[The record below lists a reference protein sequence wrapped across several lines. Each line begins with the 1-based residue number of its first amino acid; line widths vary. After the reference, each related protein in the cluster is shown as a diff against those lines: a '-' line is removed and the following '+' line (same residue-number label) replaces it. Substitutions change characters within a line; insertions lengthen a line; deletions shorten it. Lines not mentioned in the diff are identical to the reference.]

1 MAILKSVQLP
11 EWLDDI
17 IYNEF
22 GAVYEPRPQDVVY
35 NPDQQFEFVQLYL
48 GTYFPRSYAEA
59 YCIMSR
65 LFDNPLYKQEVSEL
79 EEINILDF
87 CCGTGG
93 EIVGLIHFL
102 NYNLPNLK
110 RVNVDAYD
118 ANPNAIRFLFHL
130 MERINDIPE
139 IRLSVNIVSQGLF
152 VETEKDMQDFVRMPN
167 CLYHFAISFKAL
179 NEFVQSNTFP
189 NKNVYDLVPSYLL
202 PLLDE
207 KGVLILSDLTHQHN
221 GAYYPNLMTRGLNT
235 CLKQNNNYKT
245 IIPSPCF
252 YYEEICQG
260 CYLQESFYVTHSRK
274 DRDLSKVAYRVICKS
289 NLAQHIMQT
298 KVVGFCRHTDAN
310 ADKSLPYHI
319 KK

>member
-22 GAVYEPRPQDVVY
+22 GAVYEPRPQDVEY

-59 YCIMSR
+59 FCIMSR
-65 LFDNPLYKQEVSEL
+65 LFDNPLYKQELFEL

-118 ANPNAIRFLFHL
+118 ANPDAIRFLYHL
-130 MERINDIPE
+130 MERINGVPE
-139 IRLSVNIVSQGLF
+139 IRFFVNIVPQGLF
-152 VETEKDMQDFVRMPN
+152 VETEMDIQDFVRMPN
-167 CLYHFAISFKAL
+167 SLYHFVISFKAL
-179 NEFVQSNTFP
+179 NEFVQSNTFLD
-189 NKNVYDLVPSYLL
+189 KNVYDLVPSYLL

-221 GAYYPNLMTRGLNT
+221 GVYYPNLMTRGLNT
-235 CLKQNNNYKT
+235 CLKRSNNYKT
-245 IIPSPCF
+245 IIPIPCF

-274 DRDLSKVAYRVICKS
+274 DRDLSKVAYRVICKF

-298 KVVGFCRHTDAN
+298 KVVGSCKYIDAY
-310 ADKSLPYHI
+310 ADKSLPYRI
-319 KK
+319 

>member
-1 MAILKSVQLP
+1 MAILRSVHLP
-11 EWLDDI
+11 EWLDEI

-22 GAVYEPRPQDVVY
+22 GAVYEPRPQEVEY

-59 YCIMSR
+59 YCILSR
-65 LFDNPLYKQEVSEL
+65 LFDNPLYIQELFML

-118 ANPNAIRFLFHL
+118 ANPDAIRSLFHL
-130 MERINDIPE
+130 MERINDVTE
-139 IRLSVNIVSQGLF
+139 IKLSVNIVPQGLF
-152 VETEKDMQDFVRMPN
+152 VGTETDMQDFVRIPN
-167 CLYHFAISFKAL
+167 SLYHFVVSFKAL

-221 GAYYPNLMTRGLNT
+221 GVYYPYVMTKGLNA
-235 CLKQNNNYKT
+235 CLKRNNNYKT
-245 IIPSPCF
+245 IIPTPCF

-260 CYLQESFYVTHSRK
+260 CYLQESFHVTHSRK
-274 DRDLSKVAYRVICKS
+274 DRDLSKVAYRVICES
-289 NLAQHIMQT
+289 DFAQRIMQT
-298 KVVGFCRHTDAN
+298 KVVGSCKYIDVY
-310 ADKSLPYHI
+310 ADKSSPYRI
-319 KK
+319 

>member
-1 MAILKSVQLP
+1 MAILRSVHLP
-11 EWLDDI
+11 EWLDEI

-22 GAVYEPRPQDVVY
+22 GAVYEPRPQEVEY

-59 YCIMSR
+59 YCILSR
-65 LFDNPLYKQEVSEL
+65 LFDNPLYIQELFML

-118 ANPNAIRFLFHL
+118 ANPDAIRFLFHL
-130 MERINDIPE
+130 MERINDVTE
-139 IRLSVNIVSQGLF
+139 IKLSVNIVPQGLF
-152 VETEKDMQDFVRMPN
+152 VGTETDMQDFVRIPN
-167 CLYHFAISFKAL
+167 SLYHFVVSFKAL

-221 GAYYPNLMTRGLNT
+221 GVYYPYAMTKGLNA
-235 CLKQNNNYKT
+235 CLKRNNNYKT
-245 IIPSPCF
+245 IIPTPCF

-260 CYLQESFYVTHSRK
+260 CYLQESFHVTHSRK
-274 DRDLSKVAYRVICKS
+274 DRDLSKVAYRVICES
-289 NLAQHIMQT
+289 DFAQRIMQT
-298 KVVGFCRHTDAN
+298 KVVGSCKYIDVY
-310 ADKSLPYHI
+310 ADKSSPYRI
-319 KK
+319 

>member
-22 GAVYEPRPQDVVY
+22 GAVYEPRPQDVEY

-59 YCIMSR
+59 FCIMSR
-65 LFDNPLYKQEVSEL
+65 LFDNPLYKQELFEL

-118 ANPNAIRFLFHL
+118 ANPDAIRFLYHL
-130 MERINDIPE
+130 MERINGVPE
-139 IRLSVNIVSQGLF
+139 IRFFVNIVPQGLF
-152 VETEKDMQDFVRMPN
+152 VETEMDIQDFVRMPN
-167 CLYHFAISFKAL
+167 SLYHFVISFKAL
-179 NEFVQSNTFP
+179 NEFVQSNTF
-189 NKNVYDLVPSYLL
+189 
-202 PLLDE
+202 
-207 KGVLILSDLTHQHN
+207 
-221 GAYYPNLMTRGLNT
+221 R
-235 CLKQNNNYKT
+235 
-245 IIPSPCF
+245 
-252 YYEEICQG
+252 
-260 CYLQESFYVTHSRK
+260 
-274 DRDLSKVAYRVICKS
+274 CK
-289 NLAQHIMQT
+289 
-298 KVVGFCRHTDAN
+298 HT
-310 ADKSLPYHI
+310 
-319 KK
+319 

>member
-1 MAILKSVQLP
+1 MPFLKSVQLP

-22 GAVYEPRPQDVVY
+22 GAVYEPRPQDVEY

-65 LFDNPLYKQEVSEL
+65 LFDNPLYKQELFML

-102 NYNLPNLK
+102 NCNLPNLK
-110 RVNVDAYD
+110 RVNIDAYD
-118 ANPNAIRFLFHL
+118 ANPDAIRFLFHL
-130 MERINDIPE
+130 MERINDVPE
-139 IRLSVNIVSQGLF
+139 IKLSVNIVPQGLF
-152 VETEKDMQDFVRMPN
+152 VETEMDMKDFVRMPN
-167 CLYHFAISFKAL
+167 CLYHFVISFKAL

-221 GAYYPNLMTRGLNT
+221 GVYYPNLMTRGLNA

-260 CYLQESFYVTHSRK
+260 CYLQESFHVAHSRK

-298 KVVGFCRHTDAN
+298 KVVVSCKHTDAN
-310 ADKSLPYHI
+310 ADKSLPYYI
-319 KK
+319 